1 MSDKLRSAGR
11 WWEELRAAVR
21 APDLA
26 PQLQAAAD
34 GARLRPWT
42 ELLTAAGVRSCR
54 GMGWTCAAKHAGGS
68 PLPIRRAEYLGIDV
82 LAFAPGRGWRYP
94 VAAFELEDSARDDV
108 VAYAL
113 WKACTVQVDL
123 ACLLC
128 YRRRPEEIGTLVKM
142 LQDDVLRRVKPRAE
156 VVVAVGTRS
165 AADTFPD
172 GYFRPFRWDSAKAA
186 LTTMVRAS

>member
-1 MSDKLRSAGR
+1 MSDELRSAGR
-11 WWEELRAAVR
+11 WWGELRAAIR

-34 GARLRPWT
+34 GACLRPWT
-42 ELLTAAGVRSCR
+42 ELLTLAVVRAC
-54 GMGWTCAAKHAGGS
+54 GAVGWVCAAKQAGAN
-68 PLPIRRAEYLGIDV
+68 PLPISRAEYLGIDV
-82 LAFAPGRGWRYP
+82 LAFAPGRGWRRP
-94 VAAFELEDSARDDV
+94 VAAFELENSGRDDV

-113 WKACTVQVDL
+113 WKACTLAVDL

-128 YRRRPEEIGTLVKM
+128 YRRRPEEIGALVRM
-142 LQDDVLRRVKPRAE
+142 LQDDVLRRVKPQAE

-172 GYFRPFRWDSAKAA
+172 GYFRPFGWDSGKAA
-186 LTTMVRAS
+186 LTTMVGAG